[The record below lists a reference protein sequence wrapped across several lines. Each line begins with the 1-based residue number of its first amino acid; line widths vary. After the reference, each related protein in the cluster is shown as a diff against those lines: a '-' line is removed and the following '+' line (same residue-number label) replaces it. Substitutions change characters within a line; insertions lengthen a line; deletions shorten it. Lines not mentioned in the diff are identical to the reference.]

1 MTELLILPMPPSVNN
16 LFMNIKRGRAITPE
30 YKAWRTL
37 AGLKLKSQH
46 PKPVKGRVALHYLI
60 GKGRADLDN
69 IAKAPTDLLVEYGV
83 IEGDGPGIVRELH
96 MVIADRIE
104 GIIVKVLPI

>member
-16 LFMNIKRGRAITPE
+16 LFMNVKRGRAITPE
-30 YKAWRTL
+30 YKAWRLL

-46 PKPVKGRVALHYLI
+46 PKPVKGRVSVNCLT
-60 GKGRADLDN
+60 GKGATDLDN
-69 IAKAPTDLLVEYGV
+69 RWKALLDLLVEYGV